1 MLFYRVVAFGRLA
14 FLPRC
19 IALARGHFTSDAR
32 PSPCG
37 SQRAMS
43 GDGEPRRRP
52 LTSTLVRSA
61 ACIYVFAVK
70 LRNEIDQKI
79 EAVKL

>member
-1 MLFYRVVAFGRLA
+1 
-14 FLPRC
+14 
-19 IALARGHFTSDAR
+19 
-32 PSPCG
+32 
-37 SQRAMS
+37 MS

-52 LTSTLVRSA
+52 LTSTLARGA

-70 LRNEIDQKI
+70 LRSEIDQKI